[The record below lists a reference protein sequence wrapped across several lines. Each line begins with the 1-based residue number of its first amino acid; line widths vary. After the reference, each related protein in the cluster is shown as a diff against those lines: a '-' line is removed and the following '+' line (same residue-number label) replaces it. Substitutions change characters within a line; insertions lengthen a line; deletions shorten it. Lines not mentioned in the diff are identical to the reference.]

1 MKETKNT
8 DLLPGYIRFRTNIK
22 KTTRDKFWSLKKK
35 LGKSFGQLLTQWI
48 NEKYIENFEKEEK
61 KI

>member
-1 MKETKNT
+1 MKKETKNT

-22 KTTRDKFWSLKKK
+22 KTTREKFWVLKKK

-48 NEKYIENFEKEEK
+48 NEKYKELFEENE
-61 KI
+61 